1 MRGGSASPTS
11 IRIIKAAKHS
21 TGQKYYVLIVD
32 CGSDD
37 SVKTRIRD
45 QHQNLSASGYSRVIG
60 IRDVRPQIAY
70 ADIPRLEANLPRYI
84 STSLIP
90 VKFIL
95 AIMETEA
102 WFLAEST
109 HFSRIDPAITISAI
123 KSNLGFDPEND
134 SMELRPNPAVDLNDC
149 YHIGGKSYKKKQTR
163 IDLTINGLHRVKR
176 DKPRISRIHTN
187 YL

>member
-1 MRGGSASPTS
+1 
-11 IRIIKAAKHS
+11 
-21 TGQKYYVLIVD
+21 
-32 CGSDD
+32 
-37 SVKTRIRD
+37 
-45 QHQNLSASGYSRVIG
+45 
-60 IRDVRPQIAY
+60 
-70 ADIPRLEANLPRYI
+70 
-84 STSLIP
+84 
-90 VKFIL
+90 
-95 AIMETEA
+95 METEA

-163 IDLTINGLHRVKR
+163 IDLTINGLYRVKR